1 VRSERDKQI
10 RESLR
15 KLWRKQA
22 WKSIVLI
29 TFLIVAIG
37 GYAAGQSRAFMSEF
51 NLNSLLLATLPLALV
66 AMAQVFVLLV
76 GDLDI
81 SVGAIMTTCV
91 IIASTIITPEA
102 DSGMIV
108 LGFAAILGA
117 GIGIGLANAGLVH
130 LIKIPS
136 IIATLATL
144 SILEG
149 LALVARPTP
158 QGLISFDVLDMLT
171 TSVGFVPI
179 AFIGLVIL
187 AVGLDIWLHWTRQG
201 LATRAVGYDQ
211 RSARRLSTPEKRIR
225 MRAFILSGFMAAI
238 AAIFLAAQVGVGDA
252 RVGSTFALSSIAAA
266 VLGGTSLGGGRGS
279 FTGAMTAALFLSL
292 ITNVLPL
299 IGLSSSYGLII
310 VGVLTIIG
318 LILYQEDD
326 LRALAKLTYKQLR
339 RRFTAT
345 TDPLIKDYTLPVV
358 HFSDPRLNGLQA
370 NGAAAVSPNGSGAAA
385 GLESLGNVGRRR
397 ILIKGGTVITI
408 DPALG
413 NFANADVLIEGDKI
427 AAVGHNLSAHGA
439 NSADV
444 EVIDASNMIVMPGF
458 IDTHRHI
465 WEGLLRNIGTD
476 VPLEGRNSYMSH
488 VLQRLAP
495 SYRPVDA
502 YIGNLVSA
510 LGALDAGIT
519 TLLDWSHIQA
529 SPDHTDAIIDSLH
542 VSGMRAVFAYGFPW
556 WGKWEPNQPGWF
568 VRAAKTH
575 FSSPHQLLT
584 LALAPYGPEF
594 TEFEVSKS
602 HWKLARDV
610 GARISVHVGV
620 GTFGKKHKLGEFGEA
635 GLMGSDTTYIHCTT
649 LADDEIQWIVD
660 TGGTVSLAAPVE
672 MMMGHGMVPT
682 QKFLD
687 RGLKPSLSVDVETNV
702 PNDMFTQM
710 RSVLALQHALLH
722 NRALAGERNLP
733 RLLTAYDA
741 LEFATIEGARA
752 NGLDHK
758 TGSLTPGKEADII
771 LLRTDMINVMPI
783 NDPVGAVVWG
793 MDTSNVDSVFVAGK
807 PMKRNGELCNVD
819 MNRLRDLVYESRDHV
834 IRRAGFR
841 LPAI

>member
-1 VRSERDKQI
+1 MRSERDKQI
-10 RESLR
+10 REFLR

-29 TFLIVAIG
+29 TILIIAIG
-37 GYAAGQSRAFMSEF
+37 GYSARQSPAFMSEF

-91 IIASTIITPEA
+91 IVASTFITPDA
-102 DSGMIV
+102 DGGQIA
-108 LGFAAILGA
+108 LGILAMLGA
-117 GIGIGLANAGLVH
+117 GIGIGIINAGLVH

-158 QGLISFDVLDMLT
+158 QGLINFDVMDTLT
-171 TSVGFVPI
+171 TSVGFMPI
-179 AFIGLVIL
+179 AFIGLVVL
-187 AVGLDIWLHWTRQG
+187 ALLLDVWLHWSRPG
-201 LATRAVGYDQ
+201 LMTRAVGYDQ
-211 RSARRLSTPEKRIR
+211 KSARRLSTPEKRIR
-225 MRAFILSGFMAAI
+225 VRAFILSGFMAAV
-238 AAIFLAAQVGVGDA
+238 AALFLAAQVGVGDA

-279 FTGAMTAALFLSL
+279 FIGALTAALFLSL

-310 VGVLTIIG
+310 VGVLTIVG

-339 RRFTAT
+339 RRFNAT
-345 TDPLIKDYTLPVV
+345 TDPLVKDYTLPVV
-358 HFSDPRLNGLQA
+358 HTVDPRAHGSAAMYVNGTQ
-370 NGAAAVSPNGSGAAA
+370 SGAALA
-385 GLESLGNVGRRR
+385 VEAQANAVQHRT
-397 ILIKGGTVITI
+397 LIKGGTVITI
-408 DPALG
+408 DPNLG
-413 NFANADVLIEGDKI
+413 NFDKADVLIEGDKI
-427 AAVGHNLSAHGA
+427 AAVGPNLSADDA
-439 NSADV
+439 

-488 VLQRLAP
+488 VLGRLAP

-529 SPDHTDAIIDSLH
+529 SPDHTDAIIESLR

-575 FSSPHQLLT
+575 FSTQHQLLT

-610 GARISVHVGV
+610 GARISVHV
-620 GTFGKKHKLGEFGEA
+620 
-635 GLMGSDTTYIHCTT
+635 
-649 LADDEIQWIVD
+649 
-660 TGGTVSLAAPVE
+660 
-672 MMMGHGMVPT
+672 
-682 QKFLD
+682 
-687 RGLKPSLSVDVETNV
+687 
-702 PNDMFTQM
+702 
-710 RSVLALQHALLH
+710 
-722 NRALAGERNLP
+722 
-733 RLLTAYDA
+733 
-741 LEFATIEGARA
+741 
-752 NGLDHK
+752 
-758 TGSLTPGKEADII
+758 
-771 LLRTDMINVMPI
+771 
-783 NDPVGAVVWG
+783 
-793 MDTSNVDSVFVAGK
+793 
-807 PMKRNGELCNVD
+807 
-819 MNRLRDLVYESRDHV
+819 
-834 IRRAGFR
+834 
-841 LPAI
+841 

>member
-1 VRSERDKQI
+1 MRSERDKQI
-10 RESLR
+10 REFLR

-29 TFLIVAIG
+29 TILILAIG
-37 GYAAGQSRAFMSEF
+37 GYSARQSNAFMSEF

-91 IIASTIITPEA
+91 IIASTFITPDA
-102 DSGMIV
+102 DGGQIA
-108 LGFAAILGA
+108 LGILAMLGA
-117 GIGIGLANAGLVH
+117 GIAIGVINAGLVH

-158 QGLISFDVLDMLT
+158 QGLINFDVMDTLT
-171 TSVGFVPI
+171 TSVGFIPV
-179 AFIGLVIL
+179 AFIGLVVL
-187 AVGLDIWLHWTRQG
+187 ALLLDVWLHWSRPG
-201 LATRAVGYDQ
+201 LMTRAVGYDQ
-211 RSARRLSTPEKRIR
+211 KSARRLSTPEKRIR
-225 MRAFILSGFMAAI
+225 VRAFILSGFMAAV
-238 AAIFLAAQVGVGDA
+238 AALFLASQVGVGDA

-279 FTGAMTAALFLSL
+279 FIGALTAALFLSL

-310 VGVLTIIG
+310 VGVLTIVG

-339 RRFTAT
+339 RRFNAT
-345 TDPLIKDYTLPVV
+345 TDPLVKDYTLPVV
-358 HFSDPRLNGLQA
+358 HTLDPRSNGNAAMYA
-370 NGAAAVSPNGSGAAA
+370 NGTQSGAALA
-385 GLESLGNVGRRR
+385 VESRANAAKRR

-408 DPALG
+408 DPNLG
-413 NFANADVLIEGDKI
+413 SFDKADVLIDGDKI
-427 AAVGHNLSAHGA
+427 AAVGPNLSADDA
-439 NSADV
+439 
-444 EVIDASNMIVMPGF
+444 EVIDASKMIVMPGF

-488 VLQRLAP
+488 VLGRLAP

-529 SPDHTDAIIDSLH
+529 SPDHTDAIIESLR

-575 FSSPHQLLT
+575 FSTNHQLLT

-635 GLMGSDTTYIHCTT
+635 GLMGPDTTYIHCTT

-660 TGGTVSLAAPVE
+660 TGGTISLAAPVE

-710 RSVLALQHALLH
+710 RSVLALQRALIH
-722 NRALAGERNLP
+722 SRALAGESNLP

-758 TGSLTPGKEADII
+758 TGSLTPGKEADIVM
-771 LLRTDMINVMPI
+771 LRTDTINVMPV

-819 MNRLRDLVYESRDHV
+819 LNRLRDLVYESRDYV

>member
-1 VRSERDKQI
+1 MKSERDKRI
-10 RESLR
+10 REFLR

-22 WKSIVLI
+22 WKAIVLI
-29 TFLIVAIG
+29 SILIVVIG
-37 GYAAGQSRAFMSEF
+37 IYVSGRSNAFLSEF

-66 AMAQVFVLLV
+66 AMAQVNVLLV

-81 SVGAIMTTCV
+81 SVGAIMTMCV
-91 IIASTIITPEA
+91 IIASTFIIPDAESSA
-102 DSGMIV
+102 IV
-108 LGFAAILGA
+108 FGVFAMLGA
-117 GIGIGLANAGLVH
+117 GIGIGLVNAGLVH
-130 LIKIPS
+130 VIKIPS

-149 LALVARPTP
+149 IALVVRPVP
-158 QGLISFDVLDMLT
+158 AGLINFDVLDWLT
-171 TSVGFVPI
+171 NGAGFVPY
-179 AFIGLVIL
+179 AFIGIVLL
-187 AVGLDIWLHWTRQG
+187 AVAWDIWLHWSSPG
-201 LATRAVGYDQ
+201 LALRAVGYDQ
-211 RSARRLSTPEKRIR
+211 RSARRLSVREKWIR
-225 MRAFILSGFMAAI
+225 VRAFILSGLMAAV
-238 AAIFLAAQVGVGDA
+238 ASFFLAAQVGVGDA
-252 RVGSTFALSSIAAA
+252 RVGTTFALSSIAAA
-266 VLGGTSLGGGRGS
+266 VLGGTSLAGGRGS
-279 FTGAMTAALFLSL
+279 FTGALMASLFLSL
-292 ITNVLPL
+292 IGNVLPL
-299 IGLSSSYGLII
+299 LGLSNAFGLIS
-310 VGVLTIIG
+310 VGVLTVIG

-326 LRALAKLTYKQLR
+326 MRALAKHTWKQVR

-345 TDPLIKDYTLPVV
+345 TDPLVKEYTLPQVHVV
-358 HFSDPRLNGLQA
+358 TSDVSTHAMNG
-370 NGAAAVSPNGSGAAA
+370 NGHG
-385 GLESLGNVGRRR
+385 RR
-397 ILIKGGTVITI
+397 ILLQGGTVITI
-408 DPALG
+408 DPKLG
-413 NFANADVLIEGDKI
+413 NFEKADVFIEGDKI
-427 AAVGHNLSAHGA
+427 AAVGPNLSVA
-439 NSADV
+439 NA

-488 VLQRLAP
+488 VLGRLAP

-502 YIGNLVSA
+502 YMGNLVSA

-542 VSGMRAVFAYGFPW
+542 ASGMRAVFAYGFPW

-620 GTFGKKHKLGEFGEA
+620 GTFGRKAKLEEFGRA
-635 GLMGSDTTYIHCTT
+635 GLMASDTTYIHCTT
-649 LADDEIQWIVD
+649 LSDEEIQMIVD

-710 RSVLALQHALLH
+710 RCVLTLQRALVF
-722 NRALAGERNLP
+722 NRALAGEKNVP
-733 RLLTAYDA
+733 ALLTAHDA
-741 LEFATIEGARA
+741 LEFATIEGAKA
-752 NGLDHK
+752 NGVAHK
-758 TGSLTPGKEADII
+758 TGSLTPGKEADIVM
-771 LLRTDMINVMPI
+771 LRTDQINVMPI

-807 PMKRNGELCNVD
+807 PMKRNGELVGVD
-819 MNRLRDLVYESRDHV
+819 LNRLRELVYESRDYV
-834 IRRAGFR
+834 IKKAGFR

>member
-1 VRSERDKQI
+1 MKSERDKRI
-10 RESLR
+10 KEFFR
-15 KLWRKQA
+15 KLWYKQA
-22 WKSIVLI
+22 WKPIVLI
-29 TFLIVAIG
+29 TALIIIISLYVSGKSSAFL
-37 GYAAGQSRAFMSEF
+37 SEF

-66 AMAQVFVLLV
+66 AMAQVNVLLV

-81 SVGAIMTTCV
+81 SVGAIMTICV
-91 IIASTIITPEA
+91 IIASSIITTDAE
-102 DSGMIV
+102 GTMIV
-108 LGFAAILGA
+108 VGVLAMLGA
-117 GIGIGLANAGLVH
+117 GIGIGLVNAGLVH
-130 LIKIPS
+130 AVKIPS

-149 LALVARPTP
+149 IALVLRPIP
-158 QGLISFDVLDMLT
+158 QGLINFDILDWLT
-171 TSVGFVPI
+171 TSVGFIPI
-179 AFIGLVIL
+179 AFILLVVL
-187 AVGLDIWLHWTRQG
+187 ALVWDIWLHWSAPG
-201 LATRAVGYDQ
+201 LSLRAVGYDQ
-211 RSARRLSTPEKRIR
+211 KSARRLSVSEKWIR
-225 MRAFILSGFMAAI
+225 VRAFILSGFVSAI
-238 AAIFLAAQVGVGDA
+238 AAFFLAAQIGVGDA

-279 FTGAMTAALFLSL
+279 FTGALTAALFLSL
-292 ITNVLPL
+292 ISNVLPL
-299 IGLSSSYGLII
+299 IGLSNAFGLIS
-310 VGVLTIIG
+310 VGVLTVIA
-318 LILYQEDD
+318 LIMYQEDD
-326 LRALAKLTYKQLR
+326 MRALAKHTWKQVR

-345 TDPLIKDYTLPVV
+345 TDPLVKNYALPEV
-358 HFSDPRLNGLQA
+358 HVTSVQASSLNGSRSRLILLQ
-370 NGAAAVSPNGSGAAA
+370 
-385 GLESLGNVGRRR
+385 
-397 ILIKGGTVITI
+397 GGTVISV
-408 DPALG
+408 DPRIG
-413 NFANADVLIEGDKI
+413 NFEKADVLIDGDKI
-427 AAVGHNLSAHGA
+427 AAVGRDLNAA
-439 NSADV
+439 NA
-444 EVIDASNMIVMPGF
+444 EIIDASDMIVMPGF
-458 IDTHRHI
+458 IDSHRHI

-488 VLQRLAP
+488 VLGRLAP

-502 YIGNLVSA
+502 YMGNLVSA

-529 SPDHTDAIIDSLH
+529 SPDHTDAIIDSLR

-568 VRAAKTH
+568 IRAAKTH
-575 FSSPHQLLT
+575 FSSNHQLLT

-594 TEFEVSKS
+594 TDFEVTKS

-620 GTFGKKHKLGEFGEA
+620 GTFGRKGKLAEMGHA

-649 LADDEIQWIVD
+649 LSDEEIQMIVD

-710 RSVLALQHALLH
+710 RSVLALQRALVF
-722 NRALAGERNLP
+722 NRAMAGEKDLP
-733 RLLTAYDA
+733 RLLTAQDA

-771 LLRTDMINVMPI
+771 MLRTDQINVMPI
-783 NDPVGAVVWG
+783 NDPIGAVVWG
-793 MDTSNVDSVFVAGK
+793 MDTSNVDTVFVAGK
-807 PMKRNGELCNVD
+807 ALKRNRELVGVD
-819 MNRLRDLVYESRDHV
+819 LNRVRDLVYESRDYV
-834 IRRAGFR
+834 IKKAGFR